1 MIDRRPAL
9 IAHCASVADVQAAVN
24 VAREHEL
31 LVAIRGGGHNVTGKA
46 VCDDGLVID
55 LSRMN
60 GVSVDPA
67 SRTARAEGGA
77 LWGQFD
83 AATQAHGLATTGGT
97 VSTTGIAGLTLGG
110 GIGML
115 GRSFGLACDNLRSI
129 ELVTADGQALVA
141 SATEHPEL
149 FWALRGGGGN
159 FGVATAFTFQ
169 LHPVGPTVMGGL
181 LLHPFERAREG
192 LEFYREFA
200 PGAPE
205 ALNVIAG
212 LLTGPDGSKLLAFI
226 VCHAGPLDQA
236 ERDVEPLRAFG
247 SPLADLLA
255 PMPYTAVQQLFDPG
269 FPAGRRNYWKS
280 NFVDGISDGAI
291 DTLIDYFERAPSPWT
306 AVAFEHLGGAIP
318 RAVGGETAFSQRNA
332 PFNLLITT
340 AWADPAED
348 ELNMRW
354 AREHWQAMQPYARS
368 AAFVNYL
375 AAEEQD
381 RVKDAYGANYA
392 RLAAL
397 KAQYDPGNLFRV
409 NQNIVPAAG

>member
-1 MIDRRPAL
+1 MTSTQTRSGATAAEQLRRHMLGDVLCPGDAGYDEARVVYNAMIDRRPAL

-83 AATQAHGLATTGGT
+83 AATPAPGLATTGGT
-97 VSTTGIAGLTLGG
+97 VSTTGVAGLTLGG
-110 GIGML
+110 GLGML

-192 LEFYREFA
+192 
-200 PGAPE
+200 
-205 ALNVIAG
+205 
-212 LLTGPDGSKLLAFI
+212 
-226 VCHAGPLDQA
+226 
-236 ERDVEPLRAFG
+236 
-247 SPLADLLA
+247 
-255 PMPYTAVQQLFDPG
+255 
-269 FPAGRRNYWKS
+269 
-280 NFVDGISDGAI
+280 
-291 DTLIDYFERAPSPWT
+291 
-306 AVAFEHLGGAIP
+306 
-318 RAVGGETAFSQRNA
+318 
-332 PFNLLITT
+332 
-340 AWADPAED
+340 
-348 ELNMRW
+348 
-354 AREHWQAMQPYARS
+354 
-368 AAFVNYL
+368 
-375 AAEEQD
+375 
-381 RVKDAYGANYA
+381 
-392 RLAAL
+392 
-397 KAQYDPGNLFRV
+397 
-409 NQNIVPAAG
+409 